1 MLSYGQNLKIKNK
14 WMVESDYLRRTNKG
28 TTTTPDSPINTKQCI
43 VMTQDYSGDN
53 IVIKL
58 YIDGEKVDE
67 YTSPNK
73 ITYEANTWRIYFGP
87 RHTNQETTR
96 RLDIL

>member
-1 MLSYGQNLKIKNK
+1 MGKLENKNK
-14 WMVESDYLRRTNKG
+14 WMVGSDYLRRTNKG

-73 ITYEANTWRIYFGP
+73 LHTKQIHGEFILDQDIQIRTY
-87 RHTNQETTR
+87 
-96 RLDIL
+96 